1 MGRHGGLHRGSH
13 SHPIPG
19 EASPKAGG
27 QAWWVSCPQ
36 KFHSGKK
43 KRNFTVGEMA
53 ALREVQRVPPHPEEP
68 EFEQMLNTYLSSTSP
83 HVLTCP
89 SPSLPPPVFWGLHL
103 QPVGHVSRG
112 QEIGDHWAWHSRTT
126 QSGPLQSLVP
136 SRESGVRVSL
146 RSKTYRGPEREIE
159 EQGRCLP

>member
-1 MGRHGGLHRGSH
+1 M
-13 SHPIPG
+13 
-19 EASPKAGG
+19 EASTEGLTHTPYQEKPLPRQEGRRGG
-27 QAWWVSCPQ
+27 SRAPRNFTVE
-36 KFHSGKK
+36 KK

-68 EFEQMLNTYLSSTSP
+68 EFEQMLNTYLSSSTSP

-103 QPVGHVSRG
+103 QPVGHVSKG

-159 EQGRCLP
+159 EQVRCLP